1 MKTSLLLLP
10 ALAALGF
17 ATPVKRAPQPPV
29 TCTGNQ
35 KENILVSHDYFFNP
49 SSDTYE
55 ICNGQCF
62 NVPAEYNNSISAIDP
77 NDQPNGQTCTLYDLP
92 NCQRIG
98 GEGYVLIGNDRV
110 NDLRT
115 LSPAQPNLDKK
126 VSSIECDWV
135 N

>member
-1 MKTSLLLLP
+1 MKTSLVLLP

-17 ATPVKRAPQPPV
+17 TAPVEQAPQPPV

-35 KENILVSHDYFFNP
+35 KENILVSHDYNFTP
-49 SSDTYE
+49 TSDTYE
-55 ICNGQCF
+55 ICNGECF

-77 NDQPNGQTCTLYDLP
+77 NDHTAQTCTLYDLP
-92 NCQRIG
+92 NCERIG

-126 VSSIECDWV
+126 VSSILCTWT